1 MRESPYQREEENNDM
16 PSDSELKRRQKENEQ
31 KAREREAKTERDYQE
46 EVKNLLKPFFDNP
59 IDFLNRFY
67 LNDRGREQERWYLL
81 LISLTQIKQALN
93 DVVEQ
98 LARIKGK

>member
-1 MRESPYQREEENNDM
+1 MREEFKRDDDM
-16 PSDSELKRRQKENEQ
+16 PSAAEIKRRQKENEQ
-31 KAREREAKTERDYQE
+31 KAREREAKKERDYQG
-46 EVKNLLKPFFDNP
+46 EVKDLLKPFFDNP
-59 IDFLNRFY
+59 IDFINRFY

>member
-1 MRESPYQREEENNDM
+1 MREEFEKDDDM
-16 PSDSELKRRQKENEQ
+16 PSDTQLKRQAKQRAE
-31 KAREREAKTERDYQE
+31 EAKASEAKKERDYQE
-46 EVKNLLKPFFDNP
+46 EVANLLKPFFDDP
-59 IDFLNRFY
+59 IDFINRFY

-81 LISLTQIKQALN
+81 LMSLTQIKQALN